1 LRKNNGSFKEAYA
14 VGVTRDNKQMFKQA
28 IPLIEKAIELTN
40 IESYAKN
47 TTKELEAGYPKQ

>member
-1 LRKNNGSFKEAYA
+1 M
-14 VGVTRDNKQMFKQA
+14 GVTRDNKQMFKQA